1 MGRLSEALPCNS
13 VPWNGMWYSLGSVA
27 KCVWVL
33 SASCHY
39 GKSVLGFLC
48 TFGRWLVTKFI
59 KDEQFCGKWPKPES
73 ISYCYRKADSTVRC
87 VNRITESKTGV
98 TRLFCLAESSQEGSR
113 YFHQAGDIEC
123 LCSTGEGLAG
133 SSLWLQPLRNA
144 KDQWQF
150 GGLRQR
156 QREWELPVAT
166 MPCLLKQLLLLW
178 TINNM
183 EKQNKVHQ
191 KKEVAFWRESLSV
204 LKLIWSKQLFLNKDF

>member
-87 VNRITESKTGV
+87 VNRITKCKTGV
-98 TRLFCLAESSQEGSR
+98 TRPFCLAESSRRAHGISIRQETSNVSALQGKELQGVPCGSGLWGVTKISDNL
-113 YFHQAGDIEC
+113 GD
-123 LCSTGEGLAG
+123 
-133 SSLWLQPLRNA
+133 
-144 KDQWQF
+144 
-150 GGLRQR
+150 
-156 QREWELPVAT
+156 
-166 MPCLLKQLLLLW
+166 
-178 TINNM
+178 
-183 EKQNKVHQ
+183 
-191 KKEVAFWRESLSV
+191 
-204 LKLIWSKQLFLNKDF
+204 